1 MSDTPTTAEEAEYAV
16 YDRFG
21 LIRDQMS
28 RATAVDQLR
37 FLEEKYPNDGP
48 HRICRLVECDENGA
62 PTPDALADLNGGEW
76 VQPNNGF
83 HSAWWHDTEPS
94 DEDPPSAVWRCEGF
108 PVNAPPNDNPP
119 PGYRP
124 MFVFVP
130 RKATNG

>member
-76 VQPNNGF
+76 VQPESNGRMP
-83 HSAWWHDTEPS
+83 WWQDM
-94 DEDPPSAVWRCEGF
+94 DDDGEGGGGNWYV
-108 PVNAPPNDNPP
+108 VNAPDAPE
-119 PGYRP
+119 RP
-124 MFVFVP
+124 ADVKPMYVFVP
-130 RKATNG
+130 KGATDGND